1 MPAGDIEKNLLDQIS
16 TEIKT
21 LGDTFSA
28 KVNDLRKEINAGGG
42 LKAEQ
47 LQAELDKTFGP
58 QVTALQ
64 AEQKRLVGVIA
75 GLETRAAGG
84 AGKGKDEPETKSV
97 GRRFVDSTNFS
108 EWKSSPGKREYITPV
123 QVKRFWGKTHREIKA
138 SIEMDTTNYGA
149 GVVPFYQQGIITF
162 PKRMPIMRRLCEVIP
177 VAENTNSVN
186 MDREVAEYDHVAKL
200 TALANIGA
208 TSLTVDNA
216 AGFRTASPF
225 NQLTIDNGTD
235 TEVVT
240 ISGVNT
246 ITNVLTVS
254 ATTIAMAAGD
264 KVSARAYG
272 TTAEGLLAP
281 SSFEELEDYTVSIA
295 RLATALKVNIDV
307 LSDVNQAEAFIQDRL
322 LARHGRNED
331 LNFLYGDGGT
341 NKIKGIFSDT
351 DVPTLSFTTGTLL
364 DFLISSSYE
373 LAYEDYIA
381 TGIVVA
387 PQAHKTVVQT
397 KGSDG
402 HYIYLPSATDGSPD
416 RVYAVP
422 FLWSNQLSS
431 TQGVIGDFMM
441 GCKILDRE
449 DASVEAGTVDDDFRR
464 FKRTLIASNRV
475 GFGIPL
481 PRAIRKLASI

>member
-1 MPAGDIEKNLLDQIS
+1 MPAGDQEKNLLDQIS

-21 LGDTFSA
+21 LGNTFHG
-28 KVNDLRKEINAGGG
+28 KVEDLRKEINAGGG

-58 QVTALQ
+58 QITALQ

-84 AGKGKDEPETKSV
+84 GKADGHVETKSV
-97 GRRFVDSTNFS
+97 GRQFVDSGHFS
-108 EWKSSPGKREYITPV
+108 DWKTSPGKREHIAAV

-149 GVVPFYQQGIITF
+149 GVVPLYQQGIITF
-162 PKRMPIMRRLCEVIP
+162 PKRMPVLRQLCEVIP
-177 VAENTNSVN
+177 VSQNTNSVV

-216 AGFRTASPF
+216 AGFRTVSPF
-225 NQLTIDNGTD
+225 NQLTLDNGSA

-246 ITNVLTVS
+246 NTNVLTVS

-281 SSFEELEDYTVSIA
+281 SSYEELEDYTVAIA
-295 RLATALKVNIDV
+295 RLATALKINIDV

-331 LNFLYGDGGT
+331 LNFFYGDGGT

-351 DVPTLSFTTGTLL
+351 DVPTLTFSTGTLL
-364 DFLISSSYE
+364 DFLIGASYE
-373 LAYEDYIA
+373 LAYEDYVA

-387 PQAHKTVVQT
+387 PQAHKTVVQS
-397 KGSDG
+397 KASDG
-402 HYIYLPSATDGSPD
+402 HYIYLPSTTDGAPD
-416 RVYAVP
+416 RVYAIP
-422 FLWSNQLSS
+422 LMWSNQLSS
-431 TQGVIGDFMM
+431 TQGVIGDFQM

-481 PRAIRKLASI
+481 PRALRKLASI